1 MNKNTKK
8 KRNENGD
15 AIPPPKRRKHVNL
28 ICEEPNDHVLQ
39 DITNSHGNIAKDA
52 RSKRRL
58 KLLQKRK
65 FADLQVPNVNQTGI
79 DMSQSQHEN
88 PSASQITAQSNQAAD
103 FMPTPFEQSGY
114 PSKSTCREKRSLLRL
129 AESVTENT
137 HGSDRY
143 GKHTN
148 HVSPSVQNF
157 TQSTLSYTG
166 VLTNPTQTLRSEG
179 PRSEFL
185 NTLRDIP
192 GSSSAAISVDSDS
205 SDGDDDLWDCSSTEG
220 IESGIDSDT
229 CDDNSSEI
237 KKRDAQTKFELMN
250 KAEKALTEMFGQL
263 QKKKP
268 PVTTSSPLVSTQYKG
283 AKDMFSPLQKKK
295 SAVTVSAPIVSTQEI
310 GDKG

>member
-1 MNKNTKK
+1 
-8 KRNENGD
+8 
-15 AIPPPKRRKHVNL
+15 
-28 ICEEPNDHVLQ
+28 
-39 DITNSHGNIAKDA
+39 
-52 RSKRRL
+52 
-58 KLLQKRK
+58 
-65 FADLQVPNVNQTGI
+65 
-79 DMSQSQHEN
+79 
-88 PSASQITAQSNQAAD
+88 
-103 FMPTPFEQSGY
+103 MPTPFEQSGY

-205 SDGDDDLWDCSSTEG
+205 SG
-220 IESGIDSDT
+220 
-229 CDDNSSEI
+229 
-237 KKRDAQTKFELMN
+237 
-250 KAEKALTEMFGQL
+250 
-263 QKKKP
+263 
-268 PVTTSSPLVSTQYKG
+268 
-283 AKDMFSPLQKKK
+283 
-295 SAVTVSAPIVSTQEI
+295 
-310 GDKG
+310 